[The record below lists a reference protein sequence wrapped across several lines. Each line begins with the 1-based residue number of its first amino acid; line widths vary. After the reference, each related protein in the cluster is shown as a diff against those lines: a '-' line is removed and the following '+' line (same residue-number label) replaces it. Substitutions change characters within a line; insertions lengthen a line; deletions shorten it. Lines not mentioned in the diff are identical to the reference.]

1 MAKNIGREALI
12 LKKRRKELGLTQTE
26 IAEAIGVQLQHYQM
40 FEYGTRKV
48 STSSMILGLRLCA
61 ALELEP
67 YELVFEKESDWV
79 KKVSKVWNV
88 HFVDSL

>member
-1 MAKNIGREALI
+1 MAKNIGREAMI

-26 IAEAIGVQLQHYQM
+26 VADAIGIQLQQYQM

-61 ALELEP
+61 ALELKP

-79 KKVSKVWNV
+79 KKVSKV
-88 HFVDSL
+88 

>member
-12 LKKRRKELGLTQTE
+12 LKKRRTELGLTQNE
-26 IAEAIGVQLQHYQM
+26 IAEAIGVQLQQYQM

-61 ALELEP
+61 ALELDP

-79 KKVSKVWNV
+79 KKVGKV
-88 HFVDSL
+88 